1 MGMSQPFCKKS
12 SVFVHVINHFLDQAC
27 SIKMTGFVSHLTDLQ
42 PGESSTN
49 AEDYSESNS
58 LT

>member
-27 SIKMTGFVSHLTDLQ
+27 SIKMTGFVSHPIDLQ
-42 PGESSTN
+42 LGESSTN

>member
-12 SVFVHVINHFLDQAC
+12 SVFVHVINHFLDQAYP
-27 SIKMTGFVSHLTDLQ
+27 TDLQ
-42 PGESSTN
+42 LRESSTN
-49 AEDYSESNS
+49 AEDYSESIS

>member
-1 MGMSQPFCKKS
+1 MGMSQKKKKKS
-12 SVFVHVINHFLDQAC
+12 YVFVHVVNHFLDQAC
-27 SIKMTGFVSHLTDLQ
+27 SIEMTGFVSHPTDLQ
-42 PGESSTN
+42 LGESSTN

>member
-12 SVFVHVINHFLDQAC
+12 SFFDHVINHFLDQAC
-27 SIKMTGFVSHLTDLQ
+27 SIKMTGFVSHPTDLQ
-42 PGESSTN
+42 LGESSTN